1 MSKRVGFKLITE
13 KRKKI
18 KASDDRSGALLLAQK
33 ARRIREIDLDFDF
46 KTIKQEVVLNES
58 EELEKC
64 EWLEKLEEKVGEFGE
79 SEQQISKQVDILRA
93 ITKEK
98 ER

>member
-79 SEQQISKQVDILRA
+79 SEQQISKQADLLRA